1 MMHLLFLHGGKEWT
15 GRARVFAT
23 VAAGLAERG
32 YTTAF
37 ALPEGSDAARL
48 AAQMGVTVVPLSGE
62 RGTWRDSRR
71 LREILAA
78 QPADAVFVH
87 SDHEHLVAAL
97 AMRKLRNAVIVRRLG
112 AGEHTDQSIRTR
124 RAEKLMP
131 VRYLYTSENPQT
143 GQAAPSGMPSPMRVD
158 LGVAL
163 PEQVT
168 PSPEDGYTLLACIA
182 SREAIRRATHVIRAT
197 AYLAQRHPVLRLRV
211 IGSAAADPDLQVLAS
226 ALGIGRRVEWIPHVA
241 DPASALTGVT
251 AGWVVA
257 DGDDAVLGVLNLM
270 ASGIVALTEQ
280 SSIAAK
286 YVSHGIHGV
295 LLGNLEPPEMA
306 AETTVLLANAE
317 RRRAMGASARLRVTR
332 EFSLRQMLAGFE
344 SVARA
349 SRDRRTPR

>member
-1 MMHLLFLHGGKEWT
+1 MMHLLFVHSGREWT
-15 GRARVFAT
+15 ARARVFTAVAT
-23 VAAGLAERG
+23 GLAERG

-37 ALPEGSDAARL
+37 AAPEGSDAARL
-48 AAQMGVTVVPLSGE
+48 AAQVGATVAALAPD
-62 RGTWRDSRR
+62 RGTLRDSRR

-87 SDHEHLVAAL
+87 SDHEHLVAAMAL
-97 AMRKLRNAVIVRRLG
+97 RKARNVALVRRLG
-112 AGEHTDQSIRTR
+112 AGEPTDQSIRTR

-131 VRYLYTSENPQT
+131 VRYMYTSENPPT
-143 GQAAPSGMPSPMRVD
+143 GQAAPSGMPSPMRVE
-158 LGVAL
+158 LGVEI
-163 PEQVT
+163 PEDVP

-182 SREAIRRATHVIRAT
+182 SREALRRATHVIRAT
-197 AYLAQRHPVLRLRV
+197 AYLAQRHPALRLRV

-226 ALGIGRRVEWIPHVA
+226 ALGIGRRVEWVPHVA
-241 DPASALTGVT
+241 DPASALIGVT
-251 AGWVVA
+251 AGWVIA
-257 DGDDAVLGVLNLM
+257 DGDDAVLGVLNVM

-295 LLGNLEPPEMA
+295 LLGNLEPSEMA

-317 RRRAMGASARLRVTR
+317 RREAMGASARTRVRR

>member
-1 MMHLLFLHGGKEWT
+1 MMHLLFLHGGREWT
-15 GRARVFAT
+15 GRARIFAT
-23 VAAGLAERG
+23 VATGLAERG
-32 YTTAF
+32 YTTAL
-37 ALPEGSDAARL
+37 AVPEGSDAARI
-48 AAQMGVTVVPLSGE
+48 ATQMGASIVPLSAE
-62 RGTWRDSRR
+62 RGTWSDSRR
-71 LREILAA
+71 LKEILAA

-87 SDHEHLVAAL
+87 SDHEHLVAAM

-143 GQAAPSGMPSPMRVD
+143 GQAAPSGMPSPMQVE
-158 LGVAL
+158 LGVAI
-163 PEQVT
+163 PDEVT

-226 ALGIGRRVEWIPHVA
+226 ALGIGRRVDWMPHVA
-241 DPASALTGVT
+241 DPASALAGVA

-286 YVSHGIHGV
+286 YISHGIHGV

-332 EFSLRQMLAGFE
+332 EFSLRQMLAGYE